1 MRAGVFLCE
10 CGGNI
15 SGVVEMEPLAAHAR
29 TLDGVVEV
37 AVNQFMCGTEGR
49 ALIAEAV
56 EERGLDHV
64 VIASCSPRFQGPT
77 FDRIARELKLGENA
91 VAFANIREGCSFV
104 HRHEPERAQEKAKKI
119 VEGAVARARH
129 QSDLPRRR
137 TFLSRSALVV
147 GGGIAGMS
155 AAEELAS
162 AGIDVHLVEREQ
174 SLGGYMAKLAKTF
187 PTEDC
192 AMCSL
197 APRLTSTA
205 LNGHIHIHT
214 LTDVEEIA
222 GPPGEFRVTLRHH
235 PRYVTEAC
243 VGCGECVPVCP
254 VHYPSSYEEGI
265 ADRTAIYRP
274 FANAVPSIFAVDKKG
289 WSPCKSACAVHTSA
303 QGYVALVAA
312 GRFEDAYRVAGEPN
326 PFPSVCGRVCTALCE
341 TACARGSV
349 DEPVA
354 IAGLKRFVADSVGP
368 TLPVQPA
375 PLVHDE
381 PVAIVGAGPAGITC
395 ARDLANLG
403 YKVTV
408 FEAQPVAGGM
418 LRTGIPDYRL
428 PHDVIQREI
437 EQVLALGPELRLG
450 QRAGTD
456 FTVDGLF
463 EQGYKAVYLATGLQK
478 SAEVDLPGGD
488 LDGVTRAVELLRELN
503 LGGTPAVGEKVV
515 VIGGG
520 DVALDAARS
529 AIRLQAAAGH
539 EPDVTLVYR
548 RTEVEMP
555 ANASELE
562 EAREEGLTV
571 EFLVQPLEI
580 IGAGTTNGGDGA
592 GGGEATPGA
601 GDAGSAAGRVAGI
614 RLQRCEL
621 GEPDASGR
629 RQPVPV
635 EGSEFELA
643 ADSVVFA
650 VGQALVD
657 DFARGCEGLELQDG
671 QIRVDRDT
679 MMTTREGVFAGGDAA
694 AVGYYT
700 AIEAV
705 AAGRRGA
712 AAIHNFLRGERLLPV
727 WDDGRPEARPTDA
740 ELAAVEPGQRVPMA
754 VVDGLKRRTDWSE
767 VSRGYT
773 AEEAV
778 AEAQRCLNCAICS
791 ECDSCV
797 RACPSGA
804 IDWDQTET
812 VEELSVGAVILAT
825 GHQQFDAA
833 RKAPLGYGRHANVLT
848 QGQLSRLLSAAGP
861 TEGELYRPSDGAVP
875 QRIFMLQCVG
885 SRDVSST
892 GNQHCSAVCCLF
904 ATLNAS
910 LIKQHYPDAEVT
922 IGYTDLRAPGKAHEE
937 YYRLVQERGV
947 RYVRGRVGEILEEKD
962 GSLRVRLE
970 DTMTGRKQED
980 VYDLV
985 VLSAGLEASEGTR
998 DIAHVAGVQTGA
1010 AGFIREYHP
1019 KLAPVDT
1026 QRAGMFVAGTAQG
1039 PKSIPD
1045 SIAQAK
1051 AAAARAIAML
1061 SSGYTMTAAQV
1072 AASDPEVCI
1081 ACGVCEEAC
1090 PQGAIRLTTGAGAHS
1105 IVDPNICRGCG
1116 ICAAECP
1123 TGAVQLGRFS
1133 DAEVLAEA
1141 TV

>member
-15 SGVVEMEPLAAHAR
+15 SSVVEMDPLATHAR

-37 AVNQFMCGTEGR
+37 AINQFMCGTEGR
-49 ALIAEAV
+49 ATIEKAV

-64 VIASCSPRFQGPT
+64 VIASCSQRFQGPT

-104 HRHEPERAQEKAKKI
+104 HRNEPERAQEKAKKI
-119 VEGAVARARH
+119 VEGAVARALH
-129 QSDLPRRR
+129 QRDLPRRR

-155 AAEELAS
+155 AAEELAD

-214 LTDVEEIA
+214 LTDVEEIS
-222 GPPGEFRVTLRHH
+222 GPPGEFRVTLHHH

-254 VHYPSSYEEGI
+254 VKYPSSYEEGI

-274 FANAVPSIFAVDKKG
+274 FANAVPSIFAVEKKG

-312 GRFEDAYRVAGEPN
+312 RRFEDAYRVASEPN
-326 PFPSVCGRVCTALCE
+326 PFPSVCGRICTALCE
-341 TACARGSV
+341 TVCARGSI
-349 DEPVA
+349 DEPIA
-354 IAGLKRFVADSVGP
+354 IAGIKRFVADTVGP
-368 TLPVQPA
+368 TLPVQPM
-375 PLVHDE
+375 PLIHNE
-381 PVAIVGAGPAGITC
+381 PVAVVGAGPAGLTC

-437 EQVLALGPELRLG
+437 DQVLALGVALKLG
-450 QRAGTD
+450 QRAGAD

-463 EQGYKAVYLATGLQK
+463 EQGYRAVYLATGLQK
-478 SAEVDLPGGD
+478 SAEVGLPGGD
-488 LDGVTRAVELLRELN
+488 LEGVTRAVEMLRELN
-503 LGGTPAVGEKVV
+503 LGGTPKVGEKVV

-529 AIRLQAAAGH
+529 TIRLQAVAGA

-548 RTEVEMP
+548 RTKVEMP

-562 EAREEGLTV
+562 EAREEGLKV

-580 IGAGTTNGGDGA
+580 FGD
-592 GGGEATPGA
+592 
-601 GDAGSAAGRVAGI
+601 GRVAGL

-621 GEPDASGR
+621 GNPNVSGR

-643 ADSVVFA
+643 ADTVIFA

-657 DFARGCEGLELQDG
+657 DFAQGCSGLQLENG

-694 AVGYYT
+694 AVGFFT

-712 AAIHNFLRGERLLPV
+712 VAIHNFLHGERLLPV
-727 WDDGRPEARPTDA
+727 WDDGRPEARPTDD
-740 ELAAVEPGQRVPMA
+740 ELAAIEVGQRVPMTM
-754 VVDGLKRRTDWSE
+754 VDGLQRRTAWAE
-767 VSRGYT
+767 TNRGYT

-778 AEAQRCLNCAICS
+778 AEAQRCLNCAVCS
-791 ECDSCV
+791 ECNSCV
-797 RACPSGA
+797 RACPSEA

-812 VEELSVGAVILAT
+812 VEELSVGAVILTT

-833 RKAPLGYGRHANVLT
+833 RKIPLGYGRHANVLT

-861 TEGELYRPSDGAVP
+861 TEGELYRPSDGAIP
-875 QRIFMLQCVG
+875 KRIFMLQCVG

-910 LIKQHYPDAEVT
+910 LIKQHYPDAEIT

-980 VYDLV
+980 LYDLV

-998 DIAHVAGVQTGA
+998 DIAQVAGVQTGA

-1026 QRAGMFVAGTAQG
+1026 QRAGMYVAGTAQG

-1051 AAAARAIAML
+1051 AAAARVIAML

-1081 ACGVCEEAC
+1081 ACGVCVDAC
-1090 PQGAIRLTTGAGAHS
+1090 PQLAIRLTTGADAHS
-1105 IVDPNICRGCG
+1105 LVDPNICRGCG

-1123 TGAVQLGRFS
+1123 TGAIQLGRYS